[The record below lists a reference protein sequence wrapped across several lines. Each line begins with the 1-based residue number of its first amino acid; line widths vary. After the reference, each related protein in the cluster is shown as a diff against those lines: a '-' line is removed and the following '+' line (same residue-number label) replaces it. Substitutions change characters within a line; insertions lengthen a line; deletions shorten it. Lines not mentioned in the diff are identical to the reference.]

1 LPRRRFILH
10 LESTMSK
17 KQEFLRD
24 EQNRD
29 KHPERIQAGSPTVAA
44 DAEEKAKPS
53 VDQQAPGEGKV
64 ANDRNKMGEQTPTQ
78 LNQGRRTPES
88 RNDRQTLGPGP
99 QNQVSARTGGS
110 GSPRSSRG
118 TG

>member
-1 LPRRRFILH
+1 
-10 LESTMSK
+10 MSK

-24 EQNRD
+24 EQSRD
-29 KHPERIQAGSPTVAA
+29 KHPERVQVGSPAVAA
-44 DAEEKAKPS
+44 DAEEKARPS

-64 ANDRNKMGEQTPTQ
+64 ANDRNKMGEQAPTQ

-99 QNQVSARTGGS
+99 QNQVSARKGG
-110 GSPRSSRG
+110 GGAGRGPRG
-118 TG
+118 AG